1 VASVT
6 FLKLLKG
13 NIVNLNLSN
22 SGGSGNY
29 IRFSPQANAWSNQ
42 DGEFILEKF
51 VFDYENLETGWM
63 HIAVGIFEFI
73 PDAALGQKGAQPSA
87 DHKRGFKATFY
98 NKTMGVAEFSA
109 NGAGAN
115 MGIDALWK
123 QIQAQSP
130 VDHAGK
136 LPVVQYTGSRPEKVG
151 KGTTRVPEFQV
162 TGWVARPAAL
172 QEGAGAD
179 SEFDEPVPVPIP
191 KQVVKP
197 EPTPIKAKPAPTPV
211 DDDEMFS

>member
-1 VASVT
+1 M
-6 FLKLLKG
+6 
-13 NIVNLNLSN
+13 NLNLSN

-73 PDAALGQKGAQPSA
+73 PDAALGQKGAQPTA

-151 KGTTRVPEFQV
+151 KGTTRVPEFNV

-172 QEGAGAD
+172 SDDNTGG
-179 SEFDEPVPVPIP
+179 FDPEISAPVPA
-191 KQVVKP
+191 KP
-197 EPTPIKAKPAPTPV
+197 TPSPIKAKPAPRPL
-211 DDDEMFS
+211 DDDEMFI

>member
-1 VASVT
+1 VTSVT
-6 FLKLLKG
+6 FFKLSKG

-22 SGGSGNY
+22 SGGGNGNY

-73 PDAALGQKGAQPSA
+73 PDATLGQKGAQPSA

-115 MGIDALWK
+115 MGINALWK

-151 KGTTRVPEFQV
+151 KGSTRVPEFNV

-172 QEGAGAD
+172 SDDNSGG
-179 SEFDEPVPVPIP
+179 FDPEVSVPVPV
-191 KQVVKP
+191 KP
-197 EPTPIKAKPAPTPV
+197 APSPIKAKPAPTPAM

>member
-1 VASVT
+1 M
-6 FLKLLKG
+6 
-13 NIVNLNLSN
+13 NLNLSN

-51 VFDYENLETGWM
+51 VFDYENFETGWM

-73 PDAALGQKGAQPSA
+73 PDAALGQKGAQPTA

-151 KGTTRVPEFQV
+151 KGSTRVPEFNV

-172 QEGAGAD
+172 SDDNTGGFDPEISAPVKKPISRTVLEILQE
-179 SEFDEPVPVPIP
+179 EF
-191 KQVVKP
+191 KP
-197 EPTPIKAKPAPTPV
+197 APSPIKAKLAPRPL
-211 DDDEMFS
+211 DDDEMFI